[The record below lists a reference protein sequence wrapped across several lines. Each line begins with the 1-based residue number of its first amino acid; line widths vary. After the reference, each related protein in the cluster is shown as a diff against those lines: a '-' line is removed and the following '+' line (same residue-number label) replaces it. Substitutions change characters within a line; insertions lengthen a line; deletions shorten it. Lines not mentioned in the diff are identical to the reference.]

1 MEFTTQPQPGSRACL
16 KLLLVSRQSVNHEQG
31 ELFVP
36 QSTNRTDISG
46 SNIAL
51 FHATQNRYCQLA
63 IELVKMYHVQGHH
76 GRFLAGKTTTA
87 VATVAA
93 ISLGYRHC
101 CCCVLFSKIQA
112 GSRSCRSYPLW
123 RSCCS
128 ASLRTIHI
136 VLNTQTLFLMYQGH
150 LKRRH
155 SGVWPALWQSCWPKI
170 YYGGPEY

>member
-63 IELVKMYHVQGHH
+63 IELVKMYHVQGRH
-76 GRFLAGKTTTA
+76 GRVLAGKTTTA
-87 VATVAA
+87 AATLPA
-93 ISLGYRHC
+93 YRYC
-101 CCCVLFSKIQA
+101 RRQVLFSKIQA
-112 GSRSCRSYPLW
+112 RLRSCRSYPFW
-123 RSCCS
+123 RPLCS
-128 ASLRTIHI
+128 ASLRTMHI
-136 VLNTQTLFLMYQGH
+136 VLNTQTLFLIPGMPQAA
-150 LKRRH
+150 LRC
-155 SGVWPALWQSCWPKI
+155 VAATVAVLPAKNLLC
-170 YYGGPEY
+170 GPEY